1 MLLSSVP
8 PTSVPPTSAP
18 PASVRRFQAKA
29 LPVMMCRCR
38 AAVERPCR
46 RQAHRRRAPNRA
58 PSSMQPSSVPPSS
71 VCRRRACRRV
81 KRNVVERAANEREL
95 PLSVPRRRACCFG
108 AKKSPYTAAPVWYA
122 AALLQQVDLQGK
134 FRYDTSARAAL
145 PRSRALRSPC
155 RRAVRQERRRRG
167 CKKKRPLYV
176 FCTVFWTFMF
186 QKCACLFPQILLITT
201 TLA

>member
-1 MLLSSVP
+1 
-8 PTSVPPTSAP
+8 
-18 PASVRRFQAKA
+18 
-29 LPVMMCRCR
+29 
-38 AAVERPCR
+38 
-46 RQAHRRRAPNRA
+46 
-58 PSSMQPSSVPPSS
+58 MQPSSVSPSS

-145 PRSRALRSPC
+145 PRSRALRLH
-155 RRAVRQERRRRG
+155 RRIRCDDVDR
-167 CKKKRPLYV
+167 
-176 FCTVFWTFMF
+176 
-186 QKCACLFPQILLITT
+186 
-201 TLA
+201 

>member
-1 MLLSSVP
+1 MPPLSVP
-8 PTSVPPTSAP
+8 PSSSPPQSAVEHAAVERAADERAADERA
-18 PASVRRFQAKA
+18 ASERAAIPSRFQAKA

-145 PRSRALRSPC
+145 PRSRALRLH
-155 RRAVRQERRRRG
+155 RRIRCDDVDR
-167 CKKKRPLYV
+167 
-176 FCTVFWTFMF
+176 
-186 QKCACLFPQILLITT
+186 
-201 TLA
+201 